1 MNYIHRAMEDSI
13 RKASSQ
19 YPVVMVCGQRQT
31 GKSTMLRH
39 ISEPDRRYVS
49 FDKVETRRL
58 AQNDPALFFETYG
71 HKLLIDEFQRV
82 PSFLL
87 AIKDMVDNAVYSGE
101 NPNGMIWLTGSQ

>member
-1 MNYIHRAMEDSI
+1 MKYIPRAMEASI
-13 RKASSQ
+13 LKASSQ

-87 AIKDMVDNAVYSGE
+87 FSY
-101 NPNGMIWLTGSQ
+101 